1 MARKHQ
7 RHSWLIRRQVAK
19 EYVEGG
25 RTLKELS
32 ARYNVPHQT
41 IWDWVKSYSSEVAQP
56 SKVATFNVMTSVEQK
71 AYEALQKE
79 NEELRKQLEFAQ
91 MKGVAMETII
101 DLAKEE
107 FGIDLLKNSGARQ
120 SVKSKTPTRRQ
131 K

>member
-1 MARKHQ
+1 MAREHQ
-7 RHSWLIRRQVAK
+7 RRGWMIKRQIVK
-19 EYVEGG
+19 EYLEGSG
-25 RTLKELS
+25 TLRELS
-32 ARYNVPHQT
+32 VRYNIPNQT
-41 IWDWVKSYSSEVAQP
+41 ISDWIKSSDGQAEQPVKAP
-56 SKVATFNVMTSVEQK
+56 TFETMTSEEQK

-79 NEELRKQLEFAQ
+79 NEELKKQLEFAQ
-91 MKGVAMETII
+91 MKGIAMETII

>member
-19 EYVEGG
+19 EYLEGG

-32 ARYNVPHQT
+32 VRYNVPYQT
-41 IWDWVKSYSSEVAQP
+41 IWDWTRSYDSEVDQP
-56 SKVATFNVMTSVEQK
+56 SKVATFNVMTSEEQK
-71 AYEALQKE
+71 AYEALKKE
-79 NEELRKQLEFAQ
+79 NEALRKQLEFAQ

-107 FGIDLLKNSGARQ
+107 YGIDLLKNSGARQ